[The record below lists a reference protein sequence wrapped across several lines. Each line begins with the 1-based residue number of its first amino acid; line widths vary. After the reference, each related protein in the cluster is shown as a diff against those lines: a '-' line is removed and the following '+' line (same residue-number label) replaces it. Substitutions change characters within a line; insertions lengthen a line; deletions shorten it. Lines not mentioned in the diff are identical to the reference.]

1 MDEEGLS
8 APLVPQE
15 PLACLLP
22 LVTNQVPLEPNGTPD
37 ASDDQSI
44 FWSPVPKVDRFVQS
58 PPYTAF
64 LWCSMAGYKNT
75 PITKYD
81 VLGAIAPKILGR
93 NVLTLV
99 YGF

>member
-37 ASDDQSI
+37 ASDDQ
-44 FWSPVPKVDRFVQS
+44 F
-58 PPYTAF
+58 
-64 LWCSMAGYKNT
+64 
-75 PITKYD
+75 PIY
-81 VLGAIAPKILGR
+81 PQ
-93 NVLTLV
+93 
-99 YGF
+99 

>member
-37 ASDDQSI
+37 ASNDQSS
-44 FWSPVPKVDRFVQS
+44 FDNQSQRWTDVFKVHPTHHFCD
-58 PPYTAF
+58 A
-64 LWCSMAGYKNT
+64 A
-75 PITKYD
+75 
-81 VLGAIAPKILGR
+81 
-93 NVLTLV
+93 
-99 YGF
+99 